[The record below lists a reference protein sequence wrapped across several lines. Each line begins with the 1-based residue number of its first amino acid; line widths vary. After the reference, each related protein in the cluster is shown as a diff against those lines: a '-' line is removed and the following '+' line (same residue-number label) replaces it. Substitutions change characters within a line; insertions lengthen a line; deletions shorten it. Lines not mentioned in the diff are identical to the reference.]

1 MHEHGHHHDH
11 HHHDHEHCHEH
22 CHDHAHSHSHECCG
36 CSSCAQDPKAEI
48 KALMNYMVKH
58 NTAHAA
64 ELEGLAKQLKEQGLD
79 MAFEQVMLAV
89 ADFEKG
95 NLRLSTVLAAID

>member
-1 MHEHGHHHDH
+1 MHEHGHHDH
-11 HHHDHEHCHEH
+11 HHEHCHEH
-22 CHDHAHSHSHECCG
+22 CHEHN
-36 CSSCAQDPKAEI
+36 CSACAQDPKAEI

-79 MAFEQVMLAV
+79 MAYEQVMLAV

>member
-1 MHEHGHHHDH
+1 MHEHGHHDH
-11 HHHDHEHCHEH
+11 HHEHCHEH
-22 CHDHAHSHSHECCG
+22 CHEHN
-36 CSSCAQDPKAEI
+36 CSACAQDPKAEI

-64 ELEGLAKQLKEQGLD
+64 ELEGLARQLKEQGLD
-79 MAFEQVMLAV
+79 MAYEQVMLAV

>member
-11 HHHDHEHCHEH
+11 NHEHGHEH
-22 CHDHAHSHSHECCG
+22 CHDHGHSHDCGCG
-36 CSSCAQDPKAEI
+36 CSGCAQDPKAEI

-64 ELEGLAKQLKEQGLD
+64 ELAGLANQLKEQGMD
-79 MAFEQVMLAV
+79 MAYEQVMLAV

>member
-1 MHEHGHHHDH
+1 MHEHGHHHHDH
-11 HHHDHEHCHEH
+11 NHEHCHEH
-22 CHDHAHSHSHECCG
+22 AHG
-36 CSSCAQDPKAEI
+36 CSGSCATCAQDPKAEI

-64 ELEGLAKQLKEQGLD
+64 ELAGLANQLKEQGMD
-79 MAFEQVMLAV
+79 MAYEQVMLAV

>member
-1 MHEHGHHHDH
+1 MHEHGHHHHDH
-11 HHHDHEHCHEH
+11 NHEHCHEH
-22 CHDHAHSHSHECCG
+22 AHG
-36 CSSCAQDPKAEI
+36 CSGSCATCAQAPKAEI

-64 ELEGLAKQLKEQGLD
+64 ELAGLANQLKEQGMD
-79 MAFEQVMLAV
+79 MAYEQVMLAV